1 MPGNTEGLGSLFRTY
16 GAIVFFDTE
25 TTGLDAQ
32 GDQIIELAAIRIDCN
47 GNCRKM
53 DEFIKMPY
61 GKRIPEEIVRLTHI
75 TDEMLA
81 GEGKEE
87 IDVAWKFST
96 FMEYGKTLLIA
107 HNAQFDLNFVAWLF
121 INHRKQHP
129 EWLIRFNAA
138 DYLDTLTVYKD
149 RAMYPHK
156 LADAIKFYGLEDK
169 VQNTHRAIDDVA
181 ALLEVTKAMA
191 DQRDDLFS
199 YINIFGYNQKYGIS
213 GSTLKKITYHAQKFR
228 NGIVPPEQTLPALV
242 QGNK

>member
-16 GAIVFFDTE
+16 DAIVFFDTE

-32 GDQIIELAAIRIDCN
+32 SDQIIELAAIRIDCN
-47 GNCRKM
+47 GNRREM
-53 DEFIKMPY
+53 DEFIRMPY
-61 GKRIPEEIVRLTHI
+61 GKSIPEKIMMLTHI

-81 GEGKEE
+81 EEGKEE
-87 IDVAWKFST
+87 IDVAWKFGT

-129 EWLIRFNAA
+129 EWLVRFNAA

-156 LADAIKFYGLEDK
+156 LADAIEFYGLEDK

-199 YINIFGYNQKYGIS
+199 YINIFGYNQKYGIN
-213 GSTLKKITYHAQKFR
+213 GNALKKITYHAQKFR

-242 QGNK
+242 QGDK